1 MTALT
6 LLLFA
11 GAVLTWPGD
20 TAASHRFAR
29 LAVARTPGPTHTW
42 HHALPHIAAV
52 TGGASAAVL
61 VGGLPG
67 VVTGTLVT
75 AAAWWAVHR
84 TRRPRAP
91 TADIAT
97 RLRLA
102 GTLDLL
108 FACLRAGLPVPTAL
122 DAVSVSAPTDMG
134 TALRSAAGLL
144 ALGSAPG
151 DAWAPVR
158 ALPGLSELA
167 VAATR
172 TSRSGAA
179 FATAAGDLA
188 GRLREE
194 LATEAE
200 ERAERAGVALALP
213 VGLCFLP
220 AFFCLGVLPVVLG
233 LAARLS
239 PLF

>member
-1 MTALT
+1 MTAT
-6 LLLFA
+6 ALLLLA
-11 GAVLTWPGD
+11 TALLIWPND
-20 TAASHRFAR
+20 STAARR
-29 LAVARTPGPTHTW
+29 CTW
-42 HHALPHIAAV
+42 LTVGGNPESRRWPPAIAPIA
-52 TGGASAAVL
+52 TTLGGVSTAVL

-67 VVTGTLVT
+67 VVVGALVT
-75 AAAWWAVHR
+75 VAGWWAIRR
-84 TRRPRAP
+84 TRQPRAP
-91 TADIAT
+91 AVGIAA

-108 FACLRAGLPVPTAL
+108 AACLRAGLPVPSAL
-122 DAVSVSAPTDMG
+122 DAVAG
-134 TALRSAAGLL
+134 TGPAEAGAALRSTAGLL
-144 ALGSAPG
+144 ALGSGAEE
-151 DAWAPVR
+151 AWAPVR
-158 ALPGLSELA
+158 AVPGLGELA
-167 VAATR
+167 AAAIR

-179 FATAAGDLA
+179 FATSAADLA
-188 GRLREE
+188 GRFRDE

-233 LAARLS
+233 LAGRLG